1 MKTLRDIQKIMSNF
15 RKGSGLSNT
24 YVHFE
29 AITFTYLARG
39 TFPKL
44 AVSTVVF
51 PDLKND
57 SS

>member
-1 MKTLRDIQKIMSNF
+1 MKNVCMVFCESI
-15 RKGSGLSNT
+15 
-24 YVHFE
+24 
-29 AITFTYLARG
+29 FTAYLAKG

-57 SS
+57 NS